1 MWWDTV
7 RWASL
12 WVMACVP
19 LFFLDAPFRT
29 LGQRWVA
36 KRPHERALLLSMELN
51 FIALWI
57 LFKYYLKWDRTLA
70 PPGAEPALA
79 LVGALLASSGA
90 GLTVWGKLRLGRW
103 FSATFGVKVGHEL
116 VTYGPY
122 AITRHPI
129 YSGLLAMA
137 YGSALAWASPLT
149 LLLAL
154 LLSMTLFFHTVYEEL
169 LFEGH
174 FGDAYR
180 DYRRRVPRLVPFLPP
195 GGATT

>member
-1 MWWDTV
+1 MWQDTV

-12 WVMACVP
+12 WVMAVVP

-29 LGQRWVA
+29 VGQRWVA
-36 KRPHERALLLSMELN
+36 RRPHERVLLLSLELN
-51 FIALWI
+51 LGALWA
-57 LFKYYLKWDRTLA
+57 LFKFYLKWDRGLA
-70 PPGAEPALA
+70 PASLEPALTVA
-79 LVGALLASSGA
+79 GALLVVCGA
-90 GLTVWGKLRLGRW
+90 MLNVWGKLRLGRW

-116 VTYGPY
+116 VTDGPY

-129 YSGLLAMA
+129 YSGLLLMLF
-137 YGSALAWASPLT
+137 GSALAWDSLLT

-169 LFEGH
+169 LFERH

-180 DYRRRVPRLVPFLPP
+180 DYRRRVPRLLPFVHP
-195 GGATT
+195 GGSS